1 MNEMDFSQPRRR
13 SRIDS
18 IVPMINIVFLLLIF
32 FLMTATIAP
41 PAPVEVAPPQS
52 TADGRVE
59 RQRTLFVAADG
70 RLAVGEARGDAVF
83 DALAGLPQDGPPLL
97 IRADRGVPG
106 ARVAEVISRL
116 GTLGLD
122 RVKLI
127 VEGG

>member
-1 MNEMDFSQPRRR
+1 MSDMDFSQPRRR
-13 SRIDS
+13 SRTDS

-41 PAPVEVAPPQS
+41 PAPVEVAPPES
-52 TADGRVE
+52 TAEGRVE

-70 RLAVGEARGDAVF
+70 RLAFGEARGGEVF
-83 DALAGLPQDGPPLL
+83 DALAGLPMDGPPLL

-116 GTLGLD
+116 GALGLG
-122 RVKLI
+122 RVRLI
-127 VEGG
+127 VAGT